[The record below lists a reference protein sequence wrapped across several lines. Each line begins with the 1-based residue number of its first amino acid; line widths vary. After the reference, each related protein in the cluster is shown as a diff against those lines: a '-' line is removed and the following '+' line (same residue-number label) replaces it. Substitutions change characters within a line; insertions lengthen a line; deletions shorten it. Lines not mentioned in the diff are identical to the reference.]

1 MEAFKYIL
9 SFLIKSKI
17 FFWRQI
23 SKTWGPRKLFSTG
36 YSRFASRISVGI
48 FPLIKASNNRK
59 FLVMRFVFNSII
71 LVHAHRRLPEFA
83 GYKGRRYPGDEGP
96 REAQILPRRLD
107 LPQDFHEVT
116 GLAGFFSLYC
126 EKMAQVCII

>member
-1 MEAFKYIL
+1 MEAFKYFL

-17 FFWRQI
+17 FFSRQI

-59 FLVMRFVFNSII
+59 FSVMRFVFNSII

-83 GYKGRRYPGDEGP
+83 GYKGRRYPGDQGP

-116 GLAGFFSLYC
+116 GLAGFFSYSAKKWL
-126 EKMAQVCII
+126 KFA